1 MAVEDTTTRQK
12 KEKIEEYLKNNGYK
26 TSSQGDDTGFVDYYK
41 YLLPRNMGEIGAFV
55 KVTLVHW
62 YGQRWCVTAK
72 IKMFI
77 AGGSADVYN
86 HVEFHRVIFSADDF
100 ERVNELAD
108 LMMRNKDLIMS

>member
-1 MAVEDTTTRQK
+1 MADTTTRQK
-12 KEKIEEYLKNNGYK
+12 KDSIEENLKKNGYE
-26 TSSQGDDTGFVDYYK
+26 TSSQCDGRGFVDYYK
-41 YLLPRNMGEIGAFV
+41 YLLPRNMGDIGAFI

-77 AGGSADVYN
+77 ADGSADVYN
-86 HVEFHRVIFSADDF
+86 HVEFHRVLFSVDDF